1 MKGFLSN
8 PTVLIEVDDVRDP
21 NHVSA
26 TVCPPPT
33 VTILGSVPKSG
44 RFLLDRDLTVI
55 GLLRLARGPTADQ
68 TRQIR
73 IVRST
78 PQGEK
83 TIIVNAKAV
92 LVEKRAEYDL
102 FLRPYDVLIVE

>member
-8 PTVLIEVDDVRDP
+8 PTVLIEVEHVRTPD
-21 NHVSA
+21 NRSA

-33 VTILGSVPKSG
+33 VTILGCVRKQG
-44 RFLLDRDLTVI
+44 RLVLDRDLTVI
-55 GLLRLARGPTADQ
+55 GLLRLAGGPTGDQ
-68 TRQIR
+68 TLQIR

-92 LVEKRAEYDL
+92 LIEKRAEYDL